1 MFTINVPIFNIIRH
15 IKVEEGLTIKIS
27 EEEDSYSDKFKGVKD
42 EINSNIV

>member
-15 IKVEEGLTIKIS
+15 IKVEEGLPIKIS
-27 EEEDSYSDKFKGVKD
+27 EEENSYSDKIKGVKD